1 MLTPTLKDVAREAG
15 VSSATVSRY
24 LNGTAR
30 LTDSTRA
37 DVERAIRGLGY
48 RPNRVARRLRVT
60 SGHAHLI
67 GLLIPDMQNPFFTDI
82 GRGVEDLA
90 RARGYTVILG
100 HSDDSV
106 PREELYLDLF
116 RSESVDGI
124 ILPTVRQG
132 HIEADD
138 LTRDGIPVVCVDRS
152 AACCVDT
159 VVSDNERG
167 AREATDHLIRL
178 GHRRI
183 GFVSGL
189 ADISTSRERLAGYR
203 AALGAAGLEA
213 EALVRAG
220 DSRQQSGLDRTRELL
235 DLPAPPTAILA
246 GNNLMTLGALSA
258 IRERGLRVPQDLSLV
273 SYDDVPWASA
283 FNPPLTAVS
292 QPGYEMG
299 RHAAALLLRRIESP
313 DVPVE
318 VTVLEPSLIVRGSSG
333 KAPG

>member
-167 AREATDHLIRL
+167 AREATDHLIGL

-189 ADISTSRERLAGYR
+189 PDISTSRERLAGYR

-213 EALVRAG
+213 EAFVRAG

-235 DLPAPPTAILA
+235 DLPDPPTAILA